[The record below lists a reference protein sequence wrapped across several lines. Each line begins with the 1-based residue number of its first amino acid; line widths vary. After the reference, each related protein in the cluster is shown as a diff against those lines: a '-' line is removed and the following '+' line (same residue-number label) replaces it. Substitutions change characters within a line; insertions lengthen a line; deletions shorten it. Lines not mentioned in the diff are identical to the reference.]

1 MKWTML
7 LFFTI
12 FVSSLAQ
19 AQAQSLG
26 KTGEGIRVKKFGFLS
41 FDIYK
46 VTSYASAVPAGAS
59 KREALAQ
66 AVVDKK
72 LELDFLR
79 DVESDKIGNAFKDAY
94 GNCGF
99 TDAAKVDVLLGAFKR
114 DFKKGDKVVIN
125 FAKGPA
131 KTTFTGPDG
140 KQLAFDG
147 TETML
152 ATWCIWL
159 GKGVVKDQPKLG
171 DELVDEI

>member
-1 MKWTML
+1 MKFL
-7 LFFTI
+7 L
-12 FVSSLAQ
+12 LALCVTG
-19 AQAQSLG
+19 AFAQSMG
-26 KTGEGIRVKKFGFLS
+26 KTGDGVRVKKFGFLS
-41 FDIYK
+41 FDVYR
-46 VTSYASAVPAGAS
+46 VTSFASAVPAGAS
-59 KREALAQ
+59 KREALAL

-79 DVESDKIGNAFKDAY
+79 DVEADKIGDAFRIAY
-94 GNCGF
+94 GNCDF
-99 TDAAKVDVLLGAFKR
+99 TDAGKVDALMAAFKR
-114 DFKKGDKVVIN
+114 DFKKNDKVVIN
-125 FAKGPA
+125 FTKEPA

-171 DELVDEI
+171 DELVEDI